1 MYGVEVGGKPLF
13 VQVEYQMVV
22 KVMLVHEIKIN
33 EVLE

>member
-1 MYGVEVGGKPLF
+1 MYGVEVGGKPFF
-13 VQVEYQMVV
+13 VLVEDQMVV